1 MHDQLARLRVAVET
15 GRLPRDLGE
24 WLLRRLAVRDRRR
37 RDAALRAAAER
48 IGGSRWRRACEL
60 ARLVRE
66 LRDDHEANV
75 QPPDAAELVRAA
87 LEADPDTPASIRHML
102 RLLE

>member
-24 WLLRRLAVRDRRR
+24 WVLRRLAVRDRRR

-48 IGGSRWRRACEL
+48 IGGSRWRQACEL

-66 LRDDHEANV
+66 LRDDPDADVH
-75 QPPDAAELVRAA
+75 PDDAAELVRDA
-87 LEADPDTPASIRHML
+87 LDADPETPTSIRHML

>member
-1 MHDQLARLRVAVET
+1 MHEQLARLRVAVET

-24 WLLRRLAVRDRRR
+24 WLLRRLVVRDRRR
-37 RDAALRAAAER
+37 RDAALRAAAAE

-66 LRDDHEANV
+66 LRDDPDADVYPN
-75 QPPDAAELVRAA
+75 DAAELVRDA

-102 RLLE
+102 RIL